1 MISTVIVQL
10 ARQAR
15 LGEMALMG
23 GYQRLRPSIYY
34 LPAMAGV
41 CAKQTLLRGCGG
53 AQSIAADFGILMKDA
68 IPDMAVGHKSSHA
81 GSLT

>member
-1 MISTVIVQL
+1 VVTN
-10 ARQAR
+10 
-15 LGEMALMG
+15 
-23 GYQRLRPSIYY
+23 GYDLLSITF
-34 LPAMAGV
+34 PAMAGV
-41 CAKQTLLRGCGG
+41 CAKQTLLRDSGA